1 MVVLL
6 NVCIVENLSLFNQ
19 VQSHEKVCSLT
30 SKSVKLQV
38 MSNIKT
44 SCVHNKIKYK
54 LQKLEI
60 KTSDNL
66 NV

>member
-1 MVVLL
+1 MVMLL
-6 NVCIVENLSLFNQ
+6 NVYIVENLSLFNQ
-19 VQSHEKVCSLT
+19 VQSDEKVCSLT

-38 MSNIKT
+38 LPKIKT
-44 SCVHNKIKYK
+44 SCVHKKIKYK